1 MNRKSYKSLSFN
13 SSPESDAEEG
23 AGEFVVTEKAEE
35 ESKLDQ
41 GPMKKEKVKEAS
53 AIPDVQEDKKKVEP
67 TPVQVSDKPKKKR
80 NRNRKKGNGGG
91 NGVAVP
97 VVVPKEPTKAPEKKS
112 ISKPPAVVAVKPG
125 GGVVKPKKA
134 FNKSKANKMHK
145 NIKELDK
152 KDATHISE
160 NRLRALGINPKKYQ
174 SKLIYGNKE

>member
-1 MNRKSYKSLSFN
+1 M
-13 SSPESDAEEG
+13 
-23 AGEFVVTEKAEE
+23 VTEKAEE

-41 GPMKKEKVKEAS
+41 GPLTKVKKEAS
-53 AIPDVQEDKKKVEP
+53 AIPDDVQEDKKKVQP

-97 VVVPKEPTKAPEKKS
+97 VVGPKEPTKAPEKKS
-112 ISKPPAVVAVKPG
+112 ISKPAVVAVKPG